1 MRVETTDS
9 SVKLVEFRESDGLWL
24 VRWDFKPK
32 LNEDGT
38 ESGIYWYEEEA
49 YNFIPTIMDI
59 QQTIVEWH
67 NKQTD
72 GIIQHGFEWNGIT
85 VYLSDEN
92 KFNFK
97 AIADE
102 AARRETAIAIWDEQ
116 NPELA
121 GQTVIYKEAVDAEGN
136 AITIAESTER
146 PMSLLPVTLKL
157 GTENTPENFYVFNTL
172 EELQSFFAAGVDHLI
187 AAYGA
192 GWYKIST
199 FNWQPY
205 VDAIAEL

>member
-1 MRVETTDS
+1 MRIETTDNS
-9 SVKLVEFRESDGLWL
+9 IKLVEFRESDGLWL

-49 YNFIPTIMDI
+49 YKWIPTIVDI
-59 QQTIVEWH
+59 QRTIIEWH

-72 GIIQHGFEWNGIT
+72 GMIQHGFTWNGIT

-102 AARRETAIAIWDEQ
+102 AARREAAIAIWDEE

-121 GQTVIYKEAVDAEGN
+121 GKEYIETGSVDSEGN
-136 AITIAESTER
+136 PVATPTGR
-146 PMSLLPVTLKL
+146 PYSLLPVTLKL

-187 AAYGA
+187 AAYGV

-205 VDAIAEL
+205 VDALAEL